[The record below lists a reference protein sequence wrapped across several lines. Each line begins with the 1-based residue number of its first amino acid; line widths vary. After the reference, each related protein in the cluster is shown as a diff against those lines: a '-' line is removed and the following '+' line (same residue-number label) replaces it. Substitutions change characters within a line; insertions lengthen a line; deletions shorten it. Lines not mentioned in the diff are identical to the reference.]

1 VLVPIGEDPYRVLKS
16 VEELVA
22 AETQESVRLAE
33 QEWQSVARSQA
44 LQSFSATP
52 AINVRPTSMGVNI
65 TVRYI
70 TRAHERFDM
79 RARLYR
85 AIVELLH
92 SKNVRQVAGE
102 TSSAG

>member
-1 VLVPIGEDPYRVLKS
+1 L
-16 VEELVA
+16 
-22 AETQESVRLAE
+22 AETQENVRQAE

-52 AINVRPTSMGVNI
+52 VINVKPTNMGVNI

-70 TRAHERFDM
+70 TRAHQRYEM
-79 RARLYR
+79 RSRLYR

-92 SKNVRQVAGE
+92 TRHVRHTEKPDATDAG
-102 TSSAG
+102 